1 MPSNFYKVYF
11 TLECKLQKSYT
22 SFFKNEKD
30 AIDYMFNIEKNIG
43 FTGHMAILQ
52 K

>member
-1 MPSNFYKVYF
+1 MTNNFYKVYF
-11 TLECKLQKSYT
+11 TLEGKLQESYT

-30 AIDYMFNIEKNIG
+30 ATDYMFNIEKNKG
-43 FTGHMAILQ
+43 FTGHMSILQ